1 MANSP
6 QSRKRAR
13 QAETRRQRNASQRS
27 RVRTTIKKVRSAIDS
42 GDAKAA
48 AEALDA
54 AVPVIDRMANRGI
67 MHPKPSRPPQVPIER
82 RHQEHRPESRL
93 RLILNAGQTSTK
105 LSRCIS
111 SGSRT

>member
-13 QAETRRQRNASQRS
+13 QAETRRRHNASQRS
-27 RVRTTIKKVRSAIDS
+27 TVRTTIKKVRTAIAG

-48 AEALDA
+48 SEALDA

-67 MHPKPSRPPQVPIER
+67 MHPNQAA
-82 RHQEHRPESRL
+82 RHKSRL
-93 RLILNAGQTSTK
+93 SAGIRNITGNQ
-105 LSRCIS
+105 S
-111 SGSRT
+111 SD

>member
-27 RVRTTIKKVRSAIDS
+27 RVRTSIKKVRGAIDS

-67 MHPKPSRPPQVPIER
+67 MHPNQAA
-82 RHQEHRPESRL
+82 RHKSRL
-93 RLILNAGQTSTK
+93 SAGIRNMARSQD
-105 LSRCIS
+105 
-111 SGSRT
+111 SG

>member
-13 QAETRRQRNASQRS
+13 QAETRRRRNASQRS
-27 RVRTTIKKVRSAIDS
+27 MVRTSIKKVRGAIAN

-67 MHPKPSRPPQVPIER
+67 MHPNQAA
-82 RHQEHRPESRL
+82 RHKSRL
-93 RLILNAGQTSTK
+93 SAGIRNITRDQNSD
-105 LSRCIS
+105 
-111 SGSRT
+111 

>member
-27 RVRTTIKKVRSAIDS
+27 MVRTTIKKVRGAIVN

-67 MHPKPSRPPQVPIER
+67 MHPNQAARHKSR
-82 RHQEHRPESRL
+82 
-93 RLILNAGQTSTK
+93 LNAGIRKIAGNQ
-105 LSRCIS
+105 S
-111 SGSRT
+111 SG

>member
-13 QAETRRQRNASQRS
+13 QAETRRRRNASQRS
-27 RVRTTIKKVRSAIDS
+27 MVRTTIKKVRGAIAD

-48 AEALDA
+48 TEALEA

-67 MHPKPSRPPQVPIER
+67 MHPNQAA
-82 RHQEHRPESRL
+82 RHKSRL
-93 RLILNAGQTSTK
+93 SAGIRNIARNQNSD
-105 LSRCIS
+105 
-111 SGSRT
+111 

>member
-13 QAETRRQRNASQRS
+13 QAETRRRRNASQRS
-27 RVRTTIKKVRSAIDS
+27 MVRTTIKKVRGAIAD

-54 AVPVIDRMANRGI
+54 AVPAIDRMANRGI
-67 MHPKPSRPPQVPIER
+67 MHPNQAA
-82 RHQEHRPESRL
+82 RHKSRL
-93 RLILNAGQTSTK
+93 SAGIRNITQDQ
-105 LSRCIS
+105 
-111 SGSRT
+111 GSD

>member
-13 QAETRRQRNASQRS
+13 QAESRRQRNASQRS
-27 RVRTTIKKVRSAIDS
+27 MARTTIKKVRGAIAD
-42 GDAKAA
+42 GDANAA

-67 MHPKPSRPPQVPIER
+67 MHPNQAA
-82 RHQEHRPESRL
+82 RHKSRL
-93 RLILNAGQTSTK
+93 SAGIRNITQRQNSD
-105 LSRCIS
+105 
-111 SGSRT
+111 

>member
-13 QAETRRQRNASQRS
+13 QAETRRRRNASQRS
-27 RVRTTIKKVRSAIDS
+27 MVRTTIKKVRVAIAD

-48 AEALDA
+48 TEALEA

-67 MHPKPSRPPQVPIER
+67 MHPNQAA
-82 RHQEHRPESRL
+82 RHKSRL
-93 RLILNAGQTSTK
+93 SAG
-105 LSRCIS
+105 IS
-111 SGSRT
+111 NIARNQNSD

>member
-1 MANSP
+1 MANSS

-13 QAETRRQRNASQRS
+13 QTETRRQHNAGQRS
-27 RVRTTIKKVRSAIDS
+27 MARTYVKKVRAAIAS

-67 MHPKPSRPPQVPIER
+67 MHKNKVA
-82 RHQEHRPESRL
+82 RHKSRL
-93 RLILNAGQTSTK
+93 SAGIRKINRIQTAS
-105 LSRCIS
+105 
-111 SGSRT
+111 

>member
-13 QAETRRQRNASQRS
+13 QAETRRRRNASQRS
-27 RVRTTIKKVRSAIDS
+27 MVRTSIKKVRGAIAD

-67 MHPKPSRPPQVPIER
+67 MHPNQAA
-82 RHQEHRPESRL
+82 RHKSRL
-93 RLILNAGQTSTK
+93 SASIRNITRDQNSD
-105 LSRCIS
+105 
-111 SGSRT
+111 

>member
-13 QAETRRQRNASQRS
+13 QAETRRRRNASQRS
-27 RVRTTIKKVRSAIDS
+27 MVRTTIKKVRGAIAD

-67 MHPKPSRPPQVPIER
+67 MHPNQAA
-82 RHQEHRPESRL
+82 RHKSRL
-93 RLILNAGQTSTK
+93 SAGIKNIARNQNSD
-105 LSRCIS
+105 
-111 SGSRT
+111 

>member
-13 QAETRRQRNASQRS
+13 QAETRRRRNASQRS
-27 RVRTTIKKVRSAIDS
+27 MVRTTIKKVRGAIAD

-48 AEALDA
+48 TEALEA

-67 MHPKPSRPPQVPIER
+67 MHPNQAA
-82 RHQEHRPESRL
+82 RHKSRL
-93 RLILNAGQTSTK
+93 SAGIKNIARNQNSD
-105 LSRCIS
+105 
-111 SGSRT
+111 

>member
-27 RVRTTIKKVRSAIDS
+27 MVRTTIKKVRAAIAD

-67 MHPKPSRPPQVPIER
+67 MHPNQAA
-82 RHQEHRPESRL
+82 RHKSRL
-93 RLILNAGQTSTK
+93 SAGI
-105 LSRCIS
+105 RNIARNEGS
-111 SGSRT
+111 S

>member
-27 RVRTTIKKVRSAIDS
+27 MVRTSIKKVRSAIAS
-42 GDAKAA
+42 GDANAA

-54 AVPVIDRMANRGI
+54 AVPVIDRMAQRGI
-67 MHPKPSRPPQVPIER
+67 LHANQAA
-82 RHQEHRPESRL
+82 RHKSRL
-93 RLILNAGQTSTK
+93 SAGIRNITQGQ
-105 LSRCIS
+105 
-111 SGSRT
+111 GSD

>member
-13 QAETRRQRNASQRS
+13 QAETRRRRNASQRS
-27 RVRTTIKKVRSAIDS
+27 MVRTTIKKVRGAIAD

-54 AVPVIDRMANRGI
+54 AVPVIDRMAHRGI
-67 MHPKPSRPPQVPIER
+67 MHPNQAA
-82 RHQEHRPESRL
+82 RHKSRL
-93 RLILNAGQTSTK
+93 SAGIRNITQSQ
-105 LSRCIS
+105 
-111 SGSRT
+111 GSD

>member
-13 QAETRRQRNASQRS
+13 QAETRRRRNASQRS
-27 RVRTTIKKVRSAIDS
+27 MVRTSIKKVRGAIAD

-67 MHPKPSRPPQVPIER
+67 MHPNQAA
-82 RHQEHRPESRL
+82 RHKSRL
-93 RLILNAGQTSTK
+93 SAGIRNITRDQNSD
-105 LSRCIS
+105 
-111 SGSRT
+111 

>member
-27 RVRTTIKKVRSAIDS
+27 MVRTTIKKVRGAIAD

-48 AEALDA
+48 AKALDA

-67 MHPKPSRPPQVPIER
+67 MHPNQAA
-82 RHQEHRPESRL
+82 RHKSRL
-93 RLILNAGQTSTK
+93 SAGIRRITADQG
-105 LSRCIS
+105 
-111 SGSRT
+111 SG

>member
-13 QAETRRQRNASQRS
+13 QAETRRRRNASQRS
-27 RVRTTIKKVRSAIDS
+27 TVRTTIKKVRGAIAG

-67 MHPKPSRPPQVPIER
+67 MHPNQAA
-82 RHQEHRPESRL
+82 RHKSRL
-93 RLILNAGQTSTK
+93 SAGIRNITRNQNSD
-105 LSRCIS
+105 
-111 SGSRT
+111 